1 MQTRAN
7 QWSDFC
13 MIGTSFMKQLKR
25 LHTLLLTKVV
35 CHFDFFL
42 LSTSFV
48 YIFNQYSCRS
58 YFFCFVYND

>member
-25 LHTLLLTKVV
+25 LHTLLVTNVV

-48 YIFNQYSCRS
+48 YIFN
-58 YFFCFVYND
+58 